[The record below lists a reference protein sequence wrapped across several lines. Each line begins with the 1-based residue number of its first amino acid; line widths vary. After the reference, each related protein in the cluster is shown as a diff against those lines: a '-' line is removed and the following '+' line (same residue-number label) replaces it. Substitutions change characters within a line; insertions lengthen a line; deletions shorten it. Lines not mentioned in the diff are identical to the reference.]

1 MESRTII
8 ITIAVIVIIAIGV
21 GLYYFSNQTPT
32 SLTTSETRTSTSEIK
47 QESSTTQTRSTATSE
62 TKKETPTAILDGES
76 LYNKNCKDC
85 HGAKGVGDSAPAVS
99 ANNADRSLLENG
111 DVEHPSFKDILTPD
125 EITAIINYL
134 KS

>member
-1 MESRTII
+1 MVSRTIMVAV
-8 ITIAVIVIIAIGV
+8 AVIVIVVIGI

-32 SLTTSETRTSTSEIK
+32 SLTTSETKTSTSEIK
-47 QESSTTQTRSTATSE
+47 QESSTTQTKSPTTSE
-62 TKKETPTAILDGES
+62 TKQETPTAILDGES

-85 HGAKGVGDSAPAVS
+85 HGAKGVGDTAPALS
-99 ANNADRSLLENG
+99 ASNADRSILENG

-125 EITAIINYL
+125 EITAIIDYL